1 MVWRRRM
8 NWVTDTVIFVLV
20 LILLFVT
27 WPILFD
33 GKDDDDL

>member
-1 MVWRRRM
+1 M

-20 LILLFVT
+20 LMLLFVT

>member
-1 MVWRRRM
+1 M
-8 NWVTDTVIFVLV
+8 DTAIFLLV
-20 LILLFVT
+20 LALLFVT

>member
-1 MVWRRRM
+1 M

-27 WPILFD
+27 WPILFT
-33 GKDDDDL
+33 GKDDDDDL